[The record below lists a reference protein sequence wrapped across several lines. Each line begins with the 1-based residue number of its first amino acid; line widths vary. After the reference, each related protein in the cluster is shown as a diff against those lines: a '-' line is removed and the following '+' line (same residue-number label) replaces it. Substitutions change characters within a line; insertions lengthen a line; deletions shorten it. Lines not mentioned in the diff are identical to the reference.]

1 MPNRRGMRNA
11 ASRLEH
17 PPRWCSRVARIA
29 DALTRHE
36 ADILVLSEYRG
47 GESAKRLLGALNTL
61 GYAYVT
67 ALAPPPRFNG
77 VLIAARCP
85 FLEYGGGGSRV
96 TAADPGGHSQN
107 PPMPPSRHLHTNPP
121 PEKPYMWPPR

>member
-1 MPNRRGMRNA
+1 MRLLAWNI
-11 ASRLEH
+11 RQGGG
-17 PPRWCSRVARIA
+17 SRVARIA

-85 FLEYGGGGSRV
+85 FLEYGGGGNGITGPLPAGPR
-96 TAADPGGHSQN
+96 
-107 PPMPPSRHLHTNPP
+107 PSPP
-121 PEKPYMWPPR
+121 PPPRRPLHSHPPPQH

>member
-1 MPNRRGMRNA
+1 MRLLAWNI
-11 ASRLEH
+11 RQGGG
-17 PPRWCSRVARIA
+17 SRVARIA

-47 GESAKRLLGALNTL
+47 GEAAKRLLGALNSL

-85 FLEYGGGGSRV
+85 FLEHGGVRRGLPS
-96 TAADPGGHSQN
+96 TYPGGQ
-107 PPMPPSRHLHTNPP
+107 RDI
-121 PEKPYMWPPR
+121 RR